1 MKLKLFLTLV
11 LCFLYFSIQ
20 AQRGTRIAYIDM
32 DVILSKNKE
41 FRTANQLLD
50 EKITQ
55 WKKEVELKKIQLKRL
70 EDQFA
75 VEKILLTPELISDRE
90 LEIKDFASE
99 IVSLQEKR
107 FGPKG
112 DMMIQKNQL
121 LKPVQDQV
129 LSIVQDIAK
138 ERKYDFVFDRSSD
151 IIMLYSAKN
160 YDISE
165 LVLRKIKTQEKDYEK
180 LKNKFESYLST
191 NDIPDPEL
199 VIRSGGE
206 KRISNFY
213 LWQAAYSE
221 FIFTDIFW
229 PDFRKKN
236 LNNAIFE
243 FQKRKRR
250 FGGL

>member
-11 LCFLYFSIQ
+11 LCFLYFSIH

-107 FGPKG
+107 FGPNG
-112 DMMIQKNQL
+112 DMMFQKNQL
-121 LKPVQDQV
+121 LKPVQDQI

-165 LVLRKIKTQEKDYEK
+165 LVLRRIQAQERIKERKINSAKKVLGK
-180 LKNKFESYLST
+180 L
-191 NDIPDPEL
+191 DD
-199 VIRSGGE
+199 
-206 KRISNFY
+206 
-213 LWQAAYSE
+213 
-221 FIFTDIFW
+221 
-229 PDFRKKN
+229 
-236 LNNAIFE
+236 
-243 FQKRKRR
+243 
-250 FGGL
+250 

>member
-11 LCFLYFSIQ
+11 LCLLYFSIH

-75 VEKILLTPELISDRE
+75 VEKILLTPDLISDRE

-107 FGPKG
+107 FGPNG

-165 LVLRKIKTQEKDYEK
+165 LVLRRIQAQERIKERKINSAKKVFGK
-180 LKNKFESYLST
+180 V
-191 NDIPDPEL
+191 ND
-199 VIRSGGE
+199 
-206 KRISNFY
+206 
-213 LWQAAYSE
+213 
-221 FIFTDIFW
+221 
-229 PDFRKKN
+229 
-236 LNNAIFE
+236 
-243 FQKRKRR
+243 
-250 FGGL
+250 

>member
-11 LCFLYFSIQ
+11 LCFLYFSIH

-41 FRTANQLLD
+41 FKTANQLLD
-50 EKITQ
+50 KKIAQ

-107 FGPKG
+107 FGPNG

-165 LVLRKIKTQEKDYEK
+165 LVLRRIQAQERIKERKINSAKKVLGK
-180 LKNKFESYLST
+180 V
-191 NDIPDPEL
+191 ND
-199 VIRSGGE
+199 
-206 KRISNFY
+206 
-213 LWQAAYSE
+213 
-221 FIFTDIFW
+221 
-229 PDFRKKN
+229 
-236 LNNAIFE
+236 
-243 FQKRKRR
+243 
-250 FGGL
+250 

>member
-1 MKLKLFLTLV
+1 MKLKLLLNLV
-11 LCFLYFSIQ
+11 LCFLYFSIH

-107 FGPKG
+107 FGPNG

-165 LVLRKIKTQEKDYEK
+165 LVLRRIQAQERIKERKINSAKKVLGK
-180 LKNKFESYLST
+180 L
-191 NDIPDPEL
+191 DD
-199 VIRSGGE
+199 
-206 KRISNFY
+206 
-213 LWQAAYSE
+213 
-221 FIFTDIFW
+221 
-229 PDFRKKN
+229 
-236 LNNAIFE
+236 
-243 FQKRKRR
+243 
-250 FGGL
+250 

>member
-11 LCFLYFSIQ
+11 LCFLYFSIH

-99 IVSLQEKR
+99 VISLQEKR
-107 FGPKG
+107 FGPNG

-151 IIMLYSAKN
+151 VIMLYSAKN

-165 LVLRKIKTQEKDYEK
+165 LVLRRIQAQERIKERKINSAKKVLGK
-180 LKNKFESYLST
+180 V
-191 NDIPDPEL
+191 ND
-199 VIRSGGE
+199 
-206 KRISNFY
+206 
-213 LWQAAYSE
+213 
-221 FIFTDIFW
+221 
-229 PDFRKKN
+229 
-236 LNNAIFE
+236 
-243 FQKRKRR
+243 
-250 FGGL
+250 

>member
-11 LCFLYFSIQ
+11 LCFLYFSIH

-41 FRTANQLLD
+41 FKTANQLLD

-112 DMMIQKNQL
+112 AMMIQKNQL

-165 LVLRKIKTQEKDYEK
+165 LVLRRIQAQERIKERKINSAKKVLGK
-180 LKNKFESYLST
+180 L
-191 NDIPDPEL
+191 DD
-199 VIRSGGE
+199 
-206 KRISNFY
+206 
-213 LWQAAYSE
+213 
-221 FIFTDIFW
+221 
-229 PDFRKKN
+229 
-236 LNNAIFE
+236 
-243 FQKRKRR
+243 
-250 FGGL
+250 

>member
-11 LCFLYFSIQ
+11 ICFLYFSIH

-55 WKKEVELKKIQLKRL
+55 WKKEFELKKIQLKRL

-107 FGPKG
+107 FGPNG

-121 LKPVQDQV
+121 LKPVQDQI

-165 LVLRKIKTQEKDYEK
+165 LVLRRIQAQERIKERKINSAKKVLGK
-180 LKNKFESYLST
+180 L
-191 NDIPDPEL
+191 DD
-199 VIRSGGE
+199 
-206 KRISNFY
+206 
-213 LWQAAYSE
+213 
-221 FIFTDIFW
+221 
-229 PDFRKKN
+229 
-236 LNNAIFE
+236 
-243 FQKRKRR
+243 
-250 FGGL
+250 